1 MKKRNWPGS
10 PVCSFCDG
18 VETANHLFFECSV
31 SRVVWG
37 TVGSILGTNLCPN
50 NIWQAMAWAHAFMPG
65 LDKLHM
71 VLIAA
76 VCWGVWK
83 ARNNVTFEEHK
94 LRSPCEIL
102 FHISSLVTYWSGMH
116 KKKERDMLQVGAS
129 KLLERS
135 VELVR
140 VDRRHGAHATSSGAF
155 SSI

>member
-1 MKKRNWPGS
+1 M
-10 PVCSFCDG
+10 
-18 VETANHLFFECSV
+18 
-31 SRVVWG
+31 VV
-37 TVGSILGTNLCPN
+37 
-50 NIWQAMAWAHAFMPG
+50 
-65 LDKLHM
+65 
-71 VLIAA
+71 IAA

-83 ARNNVTFEEHK
+83 VRNNVTFEEHK

-116 KKKERDMLQVGAS
+116 KKKEQDMLQAGAS

-140 VDRRHGAHATSSGAF
+140 VDMRHGTQATSFGAF